1 MTDISTRIEQLLSE
15 ADACERL
22 GRQATTDAER
32 ATKLQQAESLRALAL
47 EAQILLDQSEARML
61 GPQKSLPI

>member
-1 MTDISTRIEQLLSE
+1 MTDISARIEQLLRE

-22 GRQATTDAER
+22 GGLAATPEER
-32 ATKLQQAESLRALAL
+32 AAKQQLAESLRALAL